1 MKNKKYTSSQI
12 KRACGF
18 LIAIF
23 SIIIFVSAFSKTTW
37 GISFLFV
44 YLFGLMSYWIFLPL
58 VTFIG
63 FMILFSGAKA
73 KKILTW
79 RILLGSEILLIG
91 ISFIFAYI
99 SASYYRDN
107 SLSLIDMYGTF
118 DSGLMGQFAS
128 MNGIFD
134 LNNGGGIILTLLAS
148 LLNNAG
154 DALTITLAVITILT
168 GLFILFYPYIMRL
181 IHTISMKISVSKAK
195 KESDANLKRQEE
207 EKRLALEKYIQEN
220 EPLEND
226 EKMFETPA
234 LSYEVEPEELK
245 EEIPSRT
252 SIYHS
257 NNVSEVSPV
266 PQEIEP
272 DSSFNEN
279 IIVQP
284 QILDNGMHEAI
295 FEPNDNAK
303 VEPGKPIIKQEVKKE
318 VQKPVDIQPE
328 VKKPEY
334 MPDFGEVILE
344 SDKEEQLHNIEK
356 PQEKVANIPP
366 IVEKEPLYE
375 EKEENNDTFQE
386 EQYADVK
393 ESNFQEE
400 NSIQSEPQPSFDEIV
415 EKEPEE
421 TLVEEEEEAYETI
434 EEEPIVQEPVKE
446 PEEEKTPGAKYGARP
461 AKERPSYE
469 FPPLDLLKEYPV
481 DPAAEN
487 QNKLLCQQRM
497 ELINQT
503 LDNFHAGA
511 HAISYTI
518 GPSVTRY
525 DIQVDAGVTVSS
537 INKYV
542 TDISARLGGLN
553 ARYEEIILGK
563 TTSGLEI
570 PNEKSTMVSFKDV
583 ISHLPQDPS
592 KNMYI
597 PFGVDISGNY
607 ISADLTAFP
616 HMLVGGTSGSGKSVF
631 AHGIIASL
639 IMRNRPE
646 DLKLVLVDPKRVEM
660 TKYENIPHLLCP
672 IIKEPSQAKVCLD
685 KLIDVMEQRLVLFEF
700 AGVRNIRDYNEKYCP
715 KAGTEPIP
723 FIVVFIDEY
732 ADLSDTC
739 KNIGESVV
747 RIAQKAR
754 AVGIHLIV
762 ATQRPSVNVITGVIK
777 ANLDTRVSLRVKTAQ
792 DSMTILTK
800 AGAER
805 LNGYGDMLV
814 DCPKVSH
821 GTFVRCQGCFIE
833 DEELMAITDFIK
845 AQQTVKY
852 DPNFTDLS
860 DHSNDSKIAEQNEKI
875 ERAAQ
880 REKEK
885 GDLYETIK
893 ADIMLQEYTSIS
905 KIQRT
910 YGVGFPRAGKIFQQL
925 QKDGI
930 VGVPDSQS
938 SAKGARVLIHDPSML
953 SNGNERFQG
962 DNDA

>member
-1 MKNKKYTSSQI
+1 MKNKKYTSTQI

-18 LIAIF
+18 SLVLLSFIF
-23 SIIIFVSAFSKTTW
+23 FVSAFTKTTW
-37 GISFLFV
+37 GIAFLFV
-44 YLFGLMSYWIFLPL
+44 YLFGLVAYWVFLPL
-58 VTFIG
+58 TAFSG
-63 FMILFSGAKA
+63 LMILFGGKNA
-73 KKILTW
+73 KKVLTW
-79 RILLGSEILLIG
+79 KVLLGTLILLIG
-91 ISFIFAYI
+91 ISFIFAYV

-107 SLSLIDMYGTF
+107 SLSLSDLYGTF
-118 DSGLMGQFAS
+118 DSGLKGEFAQ
-128 MNGIFD
+128 MKGIFD
-134 LNNGGGIILTLLAS
+134 LQDGGGILLILLAT
-148 LLNNAG
+148 LIDFAG
-154 DALTITLAVITILT
+154 DALTITIAIIIILL
-168 GLFILFYPYIMRL
+168 GLFLLFYPLIMRA
-181 IHTISMKISVSKAK
+181 IHSVSTKIAVSKAK
-195 KESDANLKRQEE
+195 KESEASLRHEE
-207 EKRLALEKYIQEN
+207 EQKRLALEEYIKAN
-220 EPLEND
+220 EPLEID
-226 EKMFETPA
+226 EEMSETPA
-234 LSYEVEPEELK
+234 LSYQVEPEEA
-245 EEIPSRT
+245 EDEIPSR
-252 SIYHS
+252 SSMYHS

-266 PQEIEP
+266 PQEMEP
-272 DSSFNEN
+272 DSNFSEN

-284 QILDNGMHEAI
+284 EILDNGMREAV
-295 FEPNDNAK
+295 FEPSPCQPVK
-303 VEPGKPIIKQEVKKE
+303 ETKTIIKQEIKKE
-318 VQKPVDIQPE
+318 DPKPILQE
-328 VKKPEY
+328 KKIEKQDY
-334 MPDFGEVILE
+334 KPDFGEIVLDEGKEDTNEKKTTAPLVNEPIENE
-344 SDKEEQLHNIEK
+344 SRKEEETAIKETFEEK
-356 PQEKVANIPP
+356 PNQIEEDEFVYQDETQEEAQKTAEYIPEEESFEEEQEQFHEEEP
-366 IVEKEPLYE
+366 IQEQIKE
-375 EKEENNDTFQE
+375 EKEE
-386 EQYADVK
+386 
-393 ESNFQEE
+393 
-400 NSIQSEPQPSFDEIV
+400 
-415 EKEPEE
+415 
-421 TLVEEEEEAYETI
+421 
-434 EEEPIVQEPVKE
+434 EEEPSIPA
-446 PEEEKTPGAKYGARP
+446 AKYGAKPAIVRP
-461 AKERPSYE
+461 PYE
-469 FPPLDLLKEYPV
+469 FPPIDLLKDYPI
-481 DPAAEN
+481 DPAVEN

-497 ELINQT
+497 DLINQT
-503 LDNFHAGA
+503 LDNFNSGA

-525 DIQVDAGVTVSS
+525 DIEVEPGVTVGSV
-537 INKYV
+537 NKYV

-553 ARYEEIILGK
+553 ARYQEIIMGK

-570 PNEKSTMVSFKDV
+570 PNEKSTTVSFKDV
-583 ISHLPQDPS
+583 LNHMPQGPD

-660 TKYENIPHLLCP
+660 VKYENIPHLLCP

-715 KAGTEPIP
+715 KAGSEPIP

-777 ANLDTRVSLRVKTAQ
+777 ANLDTRVALRVKAAQ
-792 DSMTILTK
+792 DSITILTK
-800 AGAER
+800 SGAER
-805 LNGYGDMLV
+805 LNGWGDMLV

-821 GTFVRCQGCFIE
+821 GTLVRCQGCFIQ
-833 DEELMAITDFIK
+833 DEELEAVTDFIR
-845 AQQTVKY
+845 AQQSVRY

-860 DHSNDSKIAEQNEKI
+860 DHSNDEKIAEQNDKI

-893 ADIMLQEYTSIS
+893 SDVMLQEYTSIS
-905 KIQRT
+905 RIQRT
-910 YGVGFPRAGKIFQQL
+910 YGVGFPRAGKIFAQL
-925 QKDGI
+925 QKEGI
-930 VGVPDSQS
+930 VGKADSQS
-938 SAKGARVLIHDPSML
+938 SAKGAKVLIHDPSML
-953 SNGNERFQG
+953 SNGNEKMLG